1 MSSWFRLI
9 FSVFALAG
17 LLAAGTGGAF
27 AGKNHQHRCPEMSV
41 AMTVDHEAP
50 GQAGDNYG
58 GTPDCC
64 MMGVCAL
71 TAPVPAPQA
80 YVVAPGSY
88 AQAALPAID
97 DAGPPSFSVSPGLR
111 PPIA

>member
-17 LLAAGTGGAF
+17 LLAAGTGGAS
-27 AGKNHQHRCPEMSV
+27 AGKNHHPCCPEMAT
-41 AMTVDHEAP
+41 AMTTDHHAL
-50 GQAGDNYG
+50 GDVG
-58 GTPDCC
+58 DHHGTPPDCC
-64 MMGVCAL
+64 IMGVCAL

-88 AQAALPAID
+88 AQLVLPAID
-97 DAGPPSFSVSPGLR
+97 DAGPSSFSVSPGLR